1 MIETTAPSAETPSMM
16 PIVPRTTCMSP
27 FEIPLSTIAW
37 MRRGTA
43 KSVRMET
50 VSAVNAMTALRRYG
64 FRYVRIFRRLRMCS
78 PFRHHQSEQQEIGCR
93 ACRLLPFPWL
103 LGAPRAAQQRHHGRH
118 ERPDESLGDA
128 LGVHLPEPSGFD
140 AAFHETR
147 DTIYC
152 LPHVTRL
159 VLSEQLIIRPRLLDD
174 RAYPW
179 LLGNRC
185 QKGPLDEPD
194 ESIAVHQIFGFRPE
208 TVYG

>member
-1 MIETTAPSAETPSMM
+1 
-16 PIVPRTTCMSP
+16 MSP

-43 KSVRMET
+43 RSVRMET
-50 VSAVNAMTALRRYG
+50 VSA
-64 FRYVRIFRRLRMCS
+64 

-93 ACRLLPFPWL
+93 ACRLLPFPRL
-103 LGAPRAAQQRHHGRH
+103 LGAPGAAQQRHHGGH
-118 ERPDESLGDA
+118 ERTDESLGDA
-128 LGVHLPEPSGFD
+128 HGVHLPKPSGFD
-140 AAFHETR
+140 AAFDETR
-147 DTIYC
+147 DTIYG
-152 LPHVTRL
+152 LPHVNCL
-159 VLSEQLIIRPRLLDD
+159 VLSEQLIVRPRLLDD

-179 LLGNRC
+179 LLGSRR